1 MSNHKDQQN
10 QPIDL
15 PKLADAQDG
24 SEVLFAIARLL
35 EQKHGPDYGYAALMR
50 RNAHAIR
57 DIIEQMQPWI
67 VANEPDPRLQKLWQ
81 DLTPRDHTHGSGQ
94 HQTELAS
101 CLEISS

>member
-1 MSNHKDQQN
+1 MNKVPIKAGRWAVPKQQN
-10 QPIDL
+10 QSIDL

-57 DIIEQMQPWI
+57 DI
-67 VANEPDPRLQKLWQ
+67 
-81 DLTPRDHTHGSGQ
+81 
-94 HQTELAS
+94 TELN
-101 CLEISS
+101 